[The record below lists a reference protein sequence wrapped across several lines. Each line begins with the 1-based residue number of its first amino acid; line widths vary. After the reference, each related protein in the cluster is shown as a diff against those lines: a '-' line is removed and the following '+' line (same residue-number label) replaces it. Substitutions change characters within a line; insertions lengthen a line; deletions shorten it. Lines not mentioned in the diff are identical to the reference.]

1 MSGVACLLG
10 IIKNTDA
17 EQKGFKMFISTSDV
31 IPEGKKVAILG
42 LVRGNIVTSKNVGRD
57 IMAGVK
63 TLVGGEIKSYSMMT
77 NEARQIAE
85 DRMIEEAER
94 LGADGVISMRY
105 STGTVMQGTIEMLAY
120 GTAVKFV

>member
-1 MSGVACLLG
+1 
-10 IIKNTDA
+10 
-17 EQKGFKMFISTSDV
+17 MFISTSDV
-31 IPEGKKVAILG
+31 IPEGKNITILG

-94 LGADGVISMRY
+94 LGADGVISMRF
-105 STGTVMQGTIEMLAY
+105 SSGTVMQGTIEMLAY
-120 GTAVKFV
+120 GTAIKFV